1 LIERNSQIV
10 KRHEGESPCCY
21 VPNWVWNPLK
31 QNSRSVNILRDFGE
45 YVSEEEHDI
54 VERIEAM
61 PEC

>member
-1 LIERNSQIV
+1 LIEGNSQVV
-10 KRHEGESPCCY
+10 KRHEGESPCCN